1 MKGATQW
8 FERDR
13 PLKFRVWNGHE
24 FTDECSLIMG
34 MDGDA
39 LMHIVSP
46 LWPLP
51 MVLWTKCVK
60 TQLKRAVCQN
70 P

>member
-8 FERDR
+8 FEMDR
-13 PLKFRVWNGHE
+13 PLKFRVWNGHK

-46 LWPLP
+46 PVAIANGL
-51 MVLWTKCVK
+51 MD
-60 TQLKRAVCQN
+60 
-70 P
+70 